1 MELESLLEQLHKSKS
16 DKKILTELLA
26 SEKNLCPAC
35 NSTDII
41 ESEGYAVCRS
51 CGIRDKCVLDQ
62 GQEWRYYGGDD
73 NTKSKDPARCGM
85 PTNELLPNTGMGI
98 ILSHKGKET
107 HEMKKVR
114 NLQYW
119 SHLSY
124 KESSLIKVFNN
135 ITILSQNGGISSC
148 ITEEAKIMY
157 MKVSALKTSR
167 RIKKDCMKAASV
179 SLACK
184 FLNVPRSC
192 DEICV
197 MFNIT
202 NKKLF
207 RKALKLFEEIW
218 FSIEARDKNE
228 HLEKIKAYLAE
239 NPVSE
244 ISITD
249 WKDIRSQMDKCED
262 SEAESAIVDDV
273 SADDTSSVV
282 EEAEYSPDISIV
294 PPLIAVEPV
303 STEGSPAKLDDS
315 QHAKSYNSNSYLHRL
330 CCKLGIDDKIYD
342 ICQETCDE
350 VDRRK
355 ILDKHNPLSR
365 TTTIIYYI
373 ITKFNIPL
381 SKQQI
386 SVACGVSEVTINKCY
401 AKMMHYYD
409 QEKNLTLLKQEIASP
424 VPIDPT

>member
-1 MELESLLEQLHKSKS
+1 MELDSLLEELHKSKS
-16 DKKILTELLA
+16 SKKKILSDA
-26 SEKNLCPAC
+26 PSEKNLCPAC

-51 CGIRDKCVLDQ
+51 CGIRDECVLDQ

-85 PTNELLPNTGMGI
+85 PTNDLLPNTGMGI

-124 KESSLIKVFNN
+124 KESSLIKIFNN

-157 MKVSALKTSR
+157 MKVSTLKTSR

-218 FSIEARDKNE
+218 FSIEAREKNE
-228 HLEKIKAYLAE
+228 HMEKIKAYLKE
-239 NPVSE
+239 HPVAE

-249 WKDIRSQMDKCED
+249 WKDIRAQMDKYED
-262 SEAESAIVDDV
+262 SDAGSVMEDQASDADATSASPDEIPLPLAEVPPKESSATPAVLELSMSSDV
-273 SADDTSSVV
+273 SK
-282 EEAEYSPDISIV
+282 EPEA
-294 PPLIAVEPV
+294 L
-303 STEGSPAKLDDS
+303 TT
-315 QHAKSYNSNSYLHRL
+315 KSYNSNSYLHRL
-330 CCKLGIDDKIYD
+330 CCKLGIDDKTYS

-350 VDRRK
+350 IDRRK

-365 TTTIIYYI
+365 TTTIIYYVAI
-373 ITKFNIPL
+373 KYNLPL
-381 SKQQI
+381 TRTQI
-386 SVACGVSEVTINKCY
+386 SVACNVSEVTINKCY

-409 QEKNLTLLKQEIASP
+409 GVL
-424 VPIDPT
+424 PTSA